1 MWLQKTRRSLSL
13 LLDKRV
19 WFSQYFQLRSFS
31 VFTMHGSYILNFPAI
46 PGDISLSRGV
56 KAATE
61 MQAEAEHK
69 KRAQATSSRIVEQ
82 YIQAFSNIV
91 KDMKG
96 IYLGTYRC
104 LLNLSFMLI
113 DRVTTMLLPSSTTRL
128 LKLSP
133 CTKAQF

>member
-69 KRAQATSSRIVEQ
+69 KRAQVLESKGNAVVSSGTVSTSFTVDLDNMRKTVQ
-82 YIQAFSNIV
+82 HQHF
-91 KDMKG
+91 
-96 IYLGTYRC
+96 
-104 LLNLSFMLI
+104 
-113 DRVTTMLLPSSTTRL
+113 
-128 LKLSP
+128 
-133 CTKAQF
+133 

>member
-69 KRAQATSSRIVEQ
+69 KRAQ
-82 YIQAFSNIV
+82 SNINIS
-91 KDMKG
+91 DGMKNAV
-96 IYLGTYRC
+96 ILA
-104 LLNLSFMLI
+104 SEA
-113 DRVTTMLLPSSTTRL
+113 TRMD
-128 LKLSP
+128 
-133 CTKAQF
+133 QVN